1 MEARALWMKKQQE
14 QTKAETDWYRRNT
27 AHIGSSSSGMHGDLI
42 PFSSGYFA
50 FETLSPKTYTSE
62 PAHGITTTGY
72 EEKHP
77 GESTEMPFLDKSVT
91 EANQMSN
98 TEDKDHLVVGPSLKI
113 IIIASEVGA
122 MVVGTEA
129 VLGAHMYR
137 ASKLSV
143 NRVICYCAKIVTGTN
158 EYKDFPG

>member
-1 MEARALWMKKQQE
+1 MILLQCCVECEKHVMEARALWMKKQQE

-113 IIIASEVGA
+113 IIIASEGDEIDW
-122 MVVGTEA
+122 GLQRGCNLCRE
-129 VLGAHMYR
+129 R
-137 ASKLSV
+137 
-143 NRVICYCAKIVTGTN
+143 CY
-158 EYKDFPG
+158 FQ